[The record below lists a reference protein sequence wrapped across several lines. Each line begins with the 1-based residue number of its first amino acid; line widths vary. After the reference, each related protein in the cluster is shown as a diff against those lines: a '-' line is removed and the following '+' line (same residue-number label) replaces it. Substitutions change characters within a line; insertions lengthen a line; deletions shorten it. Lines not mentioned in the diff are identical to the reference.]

1 MGNEGAVDLGWT
13 LGVVT
18 LVAGLFALF
27 ALRAEWR
34 GEREI
39 DVHHAPDW
47 WPFDMPAW
55 RALVRAGPMGAVE
68 APFAGALIV
77 VSALDDTAVTQT
89 LEVLLTAAVV
99 VALALMV
106 IVGLFNR
113 PAALVPPRLRA
124 YPGAL
129 EEWNG
134 APAPPPGR

>member
-1 MGNEGAVDLGWT
+1 MDLRWT

-18 LVAGLFALF
+18 LAAGLYALS

-39 DVHHAPDW
+39 DVHRAPEW
-47 WPFDMPAW
+47 WPFDLPSW

-68 APFAGALIV
+68 APFMGAAIIF
-77 VSALDDTAVTQT
+77 SALEDTAATQA
-89 LEVLLTAAVV
+89 LEAVFTGLAV
-99 VALALMV
+99 VALALAV

-113 PAALVPPRLRA
+113 PVVLVSPRLREF
-124 YPGAL
+124 PGAV

-134 APAPPPGR
+134 APVPPP

>member
-18 LVAGLFALF
+18 LVAGLFAIF
-27 ALRAEWR
+27 ALGAEWR

-77 VSALDDTAVTQT
+77 VSALDDTAVAQT

-134 APAPPPGR
+134 APVPPP